1 MGVRREE
8 GGHAVVV
15 GCERDLYHT
24 QLQQHTGPHRPFCLE
39 RAMVC
44 VCVCVWGVNT
54 GTRSW
59 TSVVFCGFVSL
70 LDWLASQS
78 TCVLEYSRAKK
89 LSKLFPQSRL
99 LKQLTRA
106 YHAHALGANG
116 QAASGGV
123 DREGR
128 VRARSSSPLAA
139 CAPCL
144 GTRLSGSRAGS
155 DSLWR
160 TGVVRRQITQAELAT
175 ARSPQRVREQLLST
189 DSSNRLLIRPRCSN
203 RPSGKLGARTW

>member
-1 MGVRREE
+1 MCVCL
-8 GGHAVVV
+8 GG
-15 GCERDLYHT
+15 
-24 QLQQHTGPHRPFCLE
+24 QHGYSIVYECCILR
-39 RAMVC
+39 VC
-44 VCVCVWGVNT
+44 VP
-54 GTRSW
+54 
-59 TSVVFCGFVSL
+59 SL
-70 LDWLASQS
+70 SIGWPARVLAYLS
-78 TCVLEYSRAKK
+78 TAVLKK
-89 LSKLFPQSRL
+89 LLKLSPQSRL

-128 VRARSSSPLAA
+128 VRARSSSPPAA

-160 TGVVRRQITQAELAT
+160 TGVVRRQLTQAELAT